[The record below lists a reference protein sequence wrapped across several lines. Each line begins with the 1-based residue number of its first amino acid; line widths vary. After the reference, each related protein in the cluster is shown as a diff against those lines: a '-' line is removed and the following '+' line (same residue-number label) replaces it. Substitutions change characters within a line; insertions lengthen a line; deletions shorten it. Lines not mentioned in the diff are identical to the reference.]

1 MDEGVSMDINLLTSL
16 NDNIRIDRNKCTAC
30 GRCVE
35 VCILD
40 NLRLQLSPCRQA
52 CPVGMNCQGYIHH
65 VAQGRMDKGLE
76 KVKEAIPFGGI
87 LGRVCSR
94 PCEAACNRLKVD
106 GQAVAIRDL
115 KRFLSDQDR
124 IPPVPERAA
133 EFPATVAIVGAGPA
147 GLTAAFY
154 LRGAGFKVTLFD
166 RESEPGGLMRWG
178 IPEFRLP
185 LEILERELR
194 FVKATGIDFRGNCTL
209 GRDLDLQDLQHR
221 FDAVLVAVGACDQ
234 VKLGIP
240 GEDSPHVLPALEF
253 LKKAREK
260 KAAAPG
266 NRVVVIGGGNAAM
279 DAAQTALR
287 MDARN
292 VAVVCLEKREEMPA
306 FPWSI
311 AEAEEEG
318 VSIHNGWGPQAFR
331 FKEERLTTVSFRK
344 CTALYDKTGQFFPAY
359 DESQGMHLLCDT
371 VIVAIGQRT
380 QSGLVDP
387 SWSRAGTIV
396 CDPVTLRI
404 EKSKVFVAGDFMKG
418 PRTLVEAMGQGK
430 EAAVSI
436 ERMLKGEDL
445 HYERGNGKPLE
456 VQFEPDWSRALK
468 RSRIAMPTLPLARR
482 KGFEE
487 VARGLSG
494 DEAVA
499 EAERCLDC
507 GLPFGLRTC
516 WFCLPCEIECP
527 EEALY
532 VEVPYLLR

>member
-1 MDEGVSMDINLLTSL
+1 MDINLLTSL
-16 NDNIRIDRNKCTAC
+16 DDNIRIDRNACTAC
-30 GRCVE
+30 GKCVE

-52 CPVGMNCQGYIHH
+52 CPLGMNCQGYIHH
-65 VAQGRMDKGLE
+65 LAHSRVDKGLE

-106 GQAVAIRDL
+106 GQSVAIRDL
-115 KRFLSDQDR
+115 KRFLCDQNT
-124 IPPVPERAA
+124 IPPVPEGAVA
-133 EFPATVAIVGAGPA
+133 ELLGTVAIVGAGPA

-154 LRGAGFKVTLFD
+154 LRAAGVKVTLFD

-185 LEILERELR
+185 PEILRHELH
-194 FVKATGIDFRGNCTL
+194 FVKVTGIEFRGRSTL
-209 GRDLDLQDLQHR
+209 GRDLDLQELQHR
-221 FDAVLVAVGACDQ
+221 FDAVLVAVGASEQ
-234 VKLGIP
+234 LKLGIP
-240 GEDSPHVLPALEF
+240 GEDSPQVLPALEF
-253 LKKAREK
+253 LKSAREK
-260 KAAAPG
+260 KATIPG
-266 NRVVVIGGGNAAM
+266 KRVVVIGGGNAAM

-287 MDARN
+287 LGAGH
-292 VAVVCLEKREEMPA
+292 VTVVCLEKRDEMPA
-306 FPWSI
+306 FPWSV

-331 FKEERLTTVSFRK
+331 FTKERLTTACFRR
-344 CTALYDKTGQFFPAY
+344 CTALYDAAGRFSPAY
-359 DESQGMHLLCDT
+359 DETKSMHLLCDT

-380 QSGLVDP
+380 QSGLLDP
-387 SWSRAGTIV
+387 TWSRQGVMI
-396 CDPVTLRI
+396 CDPTTLRMA
-404 EKSKVFVAGDFMKG
+404 ESKVFVAGDFVKG
-418 PRTLVEAMGQGK
+418 PRTLVEAMAQGK
-430 EAAVSI
+430 EAALSI
-436 ERMLKGEDL
+436 KRLLKGEDL
-445 HYERGNGKPLE
+445 YYERGNGKPLE

-468 RSRIAMPTLPLARR
+468 RARTAIPTLPVTGR

-487 VARGLSG
+487 VAMGFSG

-499 EAERCLDC
+499 EAERCLNC
-507 GLPFGLRTC
+507 GVPFGLRTC

-527 EEALY
+527 EKALY